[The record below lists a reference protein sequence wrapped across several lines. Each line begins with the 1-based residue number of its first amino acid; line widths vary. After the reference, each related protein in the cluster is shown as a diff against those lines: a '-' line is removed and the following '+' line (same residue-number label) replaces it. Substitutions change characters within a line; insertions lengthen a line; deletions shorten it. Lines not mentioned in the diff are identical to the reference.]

1 MATGPLGQLPNAP
14 LAYVLGAVKFERQ
27 LTLDKHIPALQE
39 RLQAEFPRFQT
50 VNEAIIQIDATGE
63 AAPQNTQIT
72 RYQFASAD
80 NRHGV
85 VLNRETLVFH
95 ATAYSNYEAF
105 SQRLEGVLKNVGAEL
120 KHLFVRR
127 VGLRYV
133 DVLIPEDGETPD
145 AYVSAGL
152 RSMPTLSLPSQYHS
166 GLVISEF
173 KMEKGS
179 LVVRYAT
186 ARGRLGLPPDLQP
199 LLLAEPHIMQRAV
212 PDSIL
217 TGLLDFDRFVPQEVS
232 FEAAY
237 VKSVFDSLH
246 DDLSVAFRGLTT
258 DHAKQVWNQEPK

>member
-1 MATGPLGQLPNAP
+1 
-14 LAYVLGAVKFERQ
+14 VKFERQ

-50 VNEAIIQIDATGE
+50 VNEAIIQIDASGE
-63 AAPQNTQIT
+63 AAPQNTQST
-72 RYQFASAD
+72 RYEFASAD
-80 NRHGV
+80 NRQGV

-105 SQRLEGVLKNVGAEL
+105 SRRLEGVLKNVGSEL

-133 DVLIPEDGETPD
+133 DLLIPQEGETPD
-145 AYVSAGL
+145 AYVNAGL
-152 RSMPTLSLPSQYHS
+152 CSMPTLSMPSQYHS

-173 KMEKGS
+173 RMAEGS

-186 ARGRLGLPPDLQP
+186 ARGRLGLPPDLQS
-199 LLLAEPHIMQRAV
+199 LLLAEPDIMHRTV
-212 PDSIL
+212 PDNIV
-217 TGLLDFDRFVPQEVS
+217 TGLLDFDRFVPQEIS
-232 FEAAY
+232 FEASY
-237 VKSVFDSLH
+237 VKSIFDSLH
-246 DDLSVAFRGLTT
+246 DDLSVAFRDLTT